1 MKVIQLKGVEA
12 GSESHLR
19 GDRPESVRPVVVNI
33 RRPGDLDS
41 YSPPPKKAALAFDVD
56 DVTGRD
62 WNAARSQLK
71 NLASRFV
78 HYRDHTDLRPARG
91 TNEDIQADVCNHS
104 RGGVE

>member
-1 MKVIQLKGVEA
+1 
-12 GSESHLR
+12 
-19 GDRPESVRPVVVNI
+19 VRPVVVNI

-78 HYRDHTDLRPARG
+78 HDRNHTDLRSACR
-91 TNEDIQADVCNHS
+91 TNKDMQTDIGNYS